1 MFGFL
6 FWLFFVGILVASLQD
21 LKRREVDNWLN
32 LFLLLASF
40 SFIIFKAI
48 FEKNPTLIFQA
59 GFALVLLFIFMNIFY
74 YGRVFAGGDAKLLF
88 AMTVFFIGV
97 TFVVTI
103 VNLGVFLLFLMLAG
117 SIYGL
122 IYSMV
127 LYVLDFKNV
136 NKKIKEGFSI
146 LWVRYAIVLGVILLA
161 LSYVNWWFLFFGIF
175 GLVLPSLYVFAKG
188 LENVSMMKTISGKEL
203 REGDWL
209 VNDIRV
215 GRKTIKADW
224 DGLSLKDIKLL
235 RKKKKVKIKEGLPFV
250 PAFLIAFILYVFLKE
265 WFIELLISLA

>member
-1 MFGFL
+1 
-6 FWLFFVGILVASLQD
+6 
-21 LKRREVDNWLN
+21 VDNWLN

-48 FEKNPTLIFQA
+48 FEKNPALIFQA
-59 GFALVLLFIFMNIFY
+59 GFALVLVFIFMNIFY

-97 TFVVTI
+97 TFVSTL
-103 VNLGVFLLFLMLAG
+103 VNIGLFLLFLMLAG
-117 SIYGL
+117 SVYGL
-122 IYSMV
+122 IYSTV

-136 NKKIKEGFSI
+136 NKKIRGGFSI
-146 LWVRYAIVLGVILLA
+146 LWVRYVIVFGVILLT

-175 GLVLPSLYVFAKG
+175 ALVLPSLYVFAKG
-188 LENVSMMKTISGKEL
+188 LENVSMMKTISGKAL

-209 VNDIRV
+209 VDDIKV

-224 DGLSLKDIKLL
+224 DGLSLEDIHLL
-235 RKKKKVKIKEGLPFV
+235 RNKKKVKIKEGLPFV
-250 PAFLIAFILYVFLKE
+250 PAFLIAFVMYVFLKE
-265 WFIELLISLA
+265 WFIGLLIGLA